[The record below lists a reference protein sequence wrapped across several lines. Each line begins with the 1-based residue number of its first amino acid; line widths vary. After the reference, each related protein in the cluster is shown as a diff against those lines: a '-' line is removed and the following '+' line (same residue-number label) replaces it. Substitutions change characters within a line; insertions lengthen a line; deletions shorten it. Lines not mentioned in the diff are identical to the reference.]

1 MGSQRNGGVLWCLLL
16 AGLLLVAVAA
26 AEVEAGRDPREDV
39 EWCKKDCDWKGVHVA
54 QCKKQCHEKYGQQ
67 EDGLMEVR
75 TEWVDLGRC
84 KKECERMAGQQVAQC
99 KKQCHEKYGQQE
111 DGVFNGVK
119 TGIAD
124 LGRCKRE
131 CDEKGGEVIECK
143 KECHQKYGQQQEESH
158 GGECE
163 SRCQKE
169 CQHHTHDYE
178 RKQCIRD
185 CKEKQRGGG
194 GSGAGGRGREGDERQ
209 HAWETVAA
217 AILQAV

>member
-67 EDGLMEVR
+67 EDAVIKEVK
-75 TEWVDLGRC
+75 TEWA
-84 KKECERMAGQQVAQC
+84 E
-99 KKQCHEKYGQQE
+99 
-111 DGVFNGVK
+111 
-119 TGIAD
+119 

-131 CDEKGGEVIECK
+131 CDEKGGQVSQCK
-143 KECHQKYGQQQEESH
+143 KECHEQYGEQQEESH
-158 GGECE
+158 GGESE

-185 CKEKQRGGG
+185 CKEKQHGGG